1 MSTQANKKSSREE
14 RGVSDVDKLR
24 LRISA
29 MVNSPRAASVRQATI
44 WRLESDSDQAWAQ
57 VMGEL
62 QETDGLEMIE
72 NEDGTI
78 TLHWEAMVEEGP
90 EIEADDMDLLPG
102 MVVQQLHDEPAPF

>member
-1 MSTQANKKSSREE
+1 MRTQAPTKPQQQE
-14 RGVSDVDKLR
+14 RGMTAVDRLR

-29 MVNSPRAASVRQATI
+29 MVNSPRAASLRQATI

-62 QETDGLEMIE
+62 QETDGLEMTE

-90 EIEADDMDLLPG
+90 EIEADDMDVLPG
-102 MVVQQLHDEPAPF
+102 MVVQHLHEEPAPF